1 MIHHCHKGV
10 VALHPAPPLVPTLA
24 LVWQSNR
31 PKQFINGRKLT
42 WHKKSSVT
50 LATQISFT
58 QGQINVRLGEDGGTC
73 QGGTW
78 VGVFSLLDRRELLHQ
93 LKLSCIPGGA
103 RLSHFALEETS
114 ASLHQPLHAECSSY
128 VQHHF
133 NVLPS
138 ISTGKWTLG
147 TTCTEVVNNSPHG
160 THPTR
165 RAQAKHFPHT
175 GQRNFAFCK
184 LLEQIPFK
192 PAILQWLPRFHTE
205 LYDCKATNAILIG
218 IKCSSKKEKKGKR
231 KQRVSLFHFSISSM
245 RASLPDVAKNQN

>member
-73 QGGTW
+73 QGGMW
-78 VGVFSLLDRRELLHQ
+78 VGVFSSLDRRELLHQ
-93 LKLSCIPGGA
+93 LKLSCIPGRA

-114 ASLHQPLHAECSSY
+114 VSLHQPLHAECSSY
-128 VQHHF
+128 IQHHF

-165 RAQAKHFPHT
+165 RAQATFLTQAREILPSASFQSKYPLNLQF
-175 GQRNFAFCK
+175 FSDCLAFI
-184 LLEQIPFK
+184 QSYMIARQQMPF
-192 PAILQWLPRFHTE
+192 W
-205 LYDCKATNAILIG
+205 
-218 IKCSSKKEKKGKR
+218 
-231 KQRVSLFHFSISSM
+231 
-245 RASLPDVAKNQN
+245 